1 MRLILPGKLQSMI
14 LGNNNSFKYS
24 LMVNTINIKESGEVE
39 LLAINIDKAFNFRKL
54 MPLWSVK
61 SSRFK
66 ISQKVLN
73 NR

>member
-1 MRLILPGKLQSMI
+1 
-14 LGNNNSFKYS
+14 
-24 LMVNTINIKESGEVE
+24 MVNTINIKECGEVE